1 VLGRLLTPL
10 RLATAGLVLLV
21 AVIAILLSRGSD
33 DYLEIP
39 DEPHPLA
46 GLVRVPGGKTAN
58 DGGGIYYVD
67 VLVKRASLLE
77 SLLPTFRP
85 EGSELIPREALFG
98 RCSSITDNEHFE
110 LERADMRVSQV
121 KASAVALRALGY
133 RVRVRLSGVRVVAVS
148 SDSHAAGVL
157 ETGDVIVSAD
167 GKPVRTRLELRAIL
181 ARHSVGDTVRLGIQ
195 RGDERRTVTIRT
207 TRDRCEPKHPI
218 IGVIPAQALDVR
230 FPFRIH
236 FDLRGVG
243 GPSAGLAFALEL
255 LEKRGRDVDHGYKVA
270 ATGEIQLDGT
280 VTRIGGVKQKTIGA
294 RQSHVDVFLVP
305 ADGDNAREAKRYAHG
320 LRIVPVESFQ
330 QALQALATL
339 PPKA

>member
-1 VLGRLLTPL
+1 VIRRLLTPL

-33 DYLEIP
+33 DYLEVP
-39 DEPHPLA
+39 DPAHPLA
-46 GLVRVPGGKTAN
+46 GLVKVPGGKSQN

-67 VLVKRASLLE
+67 VLVKPASLLE

-85 EGSELIPREALFG
+85 EGSDLIPREALFG
-98 RCSSITDNEHFE
+98 RCTSITDTERFK

-133 RVRVRLSGVRVVAVS
+133 RVRVRFSGVRVVAVS

-157 ETGDVIVSAD
+157 KTGDVIASAD
-167 GKPVRTRLELRAIL
+167 GKPVRTRLELRAVL
-181 ARHSVGDTVRLGIQ
+181 ARHKVGEPVRLGIR
-195 RGDERRTVTIRT
+195 RGDELLTLTIRT

-218 IGVIPAQALDVR
+218 IGVIPAQALDVH

-236 FDLRGVG
+236 FDIRGVG

-255 LEKRGRDVDHGYKVA
+255 LETRGRDVDHGYKVA

-294 RQSHVDVFLVP
+294 RQAHVDVFLVP
-305 ADGDNAREAKRYAHG
+305 VDGENARDAKRYAQG

-330 QALQALATL
+330 QALRALATL

>member
-255 LEKRGRDVDHGYKVA
+255 LEKRGRDVDHCFYFA
-270 ATGEIQLDGT
+270 ASGEIEL
-280 VTRIGGVKQKTIGA
+280 
-294 RQSHVDVFLVP
+294 
-305 ADGDNAREAKRYAHG
+305 E
-320 LRIVPVESFQ
+320 
-330 QALQALATL
+330 
-339 PPKA
+339 